1 MKIVIVGAGMGGLS
15 AGIALTRTGHEVEI
29 YDRVSTLR
37 AAGAAIS
44 VWSNGIKVLNAL
56 GLRDET
62 AAIGG
67 QMDRMG
73 YCDSNG
79 RVLTDFSL
87 IPLMERVGQRP
98 YPISRTALQT
108 LLLDTFGRDRVHLG
122 RKCIGVEQD
131 AERAR
136 VLFDNGDSVEA
147 DLVIGADGARSV
159 VRDYVVGRT
168 VERRYV
174 GYVNWNGLIEMN
186 AEWIPENNWVMY
198 VGEHKRVSLM
208 PAGNGQVYF
217 FLDVPLPIGTINNPK
232 HYRSELSE
240 FFKGWA
246 EPVQRLIQT
255 FDPDRTNRIE
265 IHDVEPLEQFV
276 RDRFVLLGDA
286 AHSMAPDLGQGG
298 CLALEDAWVLGQV
311 LPLGCAMN
319 PDPPKSPLE
328 RGTLNSGSPFSRG
341 LWGSESGV
349 TMDSLNTALHQ
360 YERSRL
366 ERARSIVERARQ
378 RSNITH
384 GKDPQRTAQWYEE
397 LKTEDGSTIMDGI
410 CKTILGGPL

>member
-1 MKIVIVGAGMGGLS
+1 MKIVVVGAGMGGLS
-15 AGIALTRTGHEVEI
+15 AGIALTQAGHEVEI

-56 GLRDET
+56 GLRNEV

-79 RVLTDFSL
+79 KILTDFSL

-108 LLLDTFGRDRVHLG
+108 LLLDTFGRDRVYLG
-122 RKCIGVEQD
+122 RKCVGVEQD

-136 VLFDNGDSVEA
+136 VLFDHGDSVEA

-168 VERRYV
+168 IERQYV

-186 AEWIPENNWVMY
+186 AEWIPEHNWMMY

-217 FLDVPLPIGTINNPK
+217 FLDVPLPIGTVNDPK
-232 HYRSELSE
+232 NYRNELLE
-240 FFKGWA
+240 FFQGWA

-255 FDPDRTNRIE
+255 LDPDRTNRVE
-265 IHDVEPLEQFV
+265 IHDVEPLNQFV

-298 CLALEDAWVLGQV
+298 CLALEDAWVLSNC
-311 LPLGCAMN
+311 LTSDLTA
-319 PDPPKSPLE
+319 SLE
-328 RGTLNSGSPFSRG
+328 T
-341 LWGSESGV
+341 
-349 TMDSLNTALHQ
+349 

-366 ERARSIVERARQ
+366 ERARSVVERARQ

-397 LKTEDGSTIMDGI
+397 LKTEDGSSIMDGI

>member
-15 AGIALTRTGHEVEI
+15 AGIALTQAGHEVEI

-56 GLRDET
+56 GLRDEV

-79 RVLTDFSL
+79 KVLTDFSL

-131 AERAR
+131 TERAR
-136 VLFDNGDSVEA
+136 VLFDHGDSVEA

-168 VERRYV
+168 IERQYV

-186 AEWIPENNWVMY
+186 AEWIPENNWMMY

-217 FLDVPLPIGTINNPK
+217 FLDVPLPIGTMNEPK
-232 HYRSELSE
+232 HYQNELSE
-240 FFKGWA
+240 FFQGWA

-255 FDPDRTNRIE
+255 LDPDQTNRIE
-265 IHDVEPLEQFV
+265 IHDVEPLDRFV

-298 CLALEDAWVLGQV
+298 CLALEDAWVLSNC
-311 LPLGCAMN
+311 LTSDLT
-319 PDPPKSPLE
+319 SSLE
-328 RGTLNSGSPFSRG
+328 T
-341 LWGSESGV
+341 
-349 TMDSLNTALHQ
+349 

-366 ERARSIVERARQ
+366 ERARSVVERARQ

-384 GKDPQRTAQWYEE
+384 GKDPQRTTQWYEE
-397 LKTEDGSTIMDGI
+397 LKTEDGSNIMDGI

>member
-1 MKIVIVGAGMGGLS
+1 
-15 AGIALTRTGHEVEI
+15 
-29 YDRVSTLR
+29 
-37 AAGAAIS
+37 
-44 VWSNGIKVLNAL
+44 
-56 GLRDET
+56 
-62 AAIGG
+62 
-67 QMDRMG
+67 MDRMG
-73 YCDSNG
+73 YCDSDG

-108 LLLDTFGRDRVHLG
+108 LLLDTFGRDRVYLG
-122 RKCIGVEQD
+122 RKCVGVEQD

-136 VLFDNGDSVEA
+136 VLFDNGDCVEA

-168 VERRYV
+168 IERQYV

-186 AEWIPENNWVMY
+186 AEWIPENNWMMY

-217 FLDVPLPIGTINNPK
+217 FLDVPLPIGTMNDPK
-232 HYRSELSE
+232 HYRNELSE
-240 FFKGWA
+240 FFQGWA

-255 FDPDRTNRIE
+255 LDPDRTNRVE
-265 IHDVEPLEQFV
+265 IHDVEPLDRFV

-298 CLALEDAWVLGQV
+298 CLALEDAWVLSNC
-311 LPLGCAMN
+311 LTSDLT
-319 PDPPKSPLE
+319 SSLE
-328 RGTLNSGSPFSRG
+328 T
-341 LWGSESGV
+341 
-349 TMDSLNTALHQ
+349 

-366 ERARSIVERARQ
+366 ERARSVVERARQ

-397 LKTEDGSTIMDGI
+397 LKTEDGSSIMDGI

>member
-1 MKIVIVGAGMGGLS
+1 
-15 AGIALTRTGHEVEI
+15 
-29 YDRVSTLR
+29 
-37 AAGAAIS
+37 
-44 VWSNGIKVLNAL
+44 
-56 GLRDET
+56 
-62 AAIGG
+62 
-67 QMDRMG
+67 MDRMG
-73 YCDSNG
+73 YYSSDG
-79 RVLTDFSL
+79 QVLTNFSL

-108 LLLDTFGRDRVHLG
+108 LLLKTFGRDRVHLG
-122 RKCIGVEQD
+122 RQCVGVKQED
-131 AERAR
+131 DGAVVMFE
-136 VLFDNGDSVEA
+136 NGDSVNA

-168 VERRYV
+168 VERQYV

-186 AEWIPENNWVMY
+186 AEWIPERNWVMY

-217 FLDVPLPIGTINNPK
+217 FLDVPLPIGTINDPK
-232 HYRSELSE
+232 HYCSELSE

-255 FDPDRTNRIE
+255 LDPNTTNRIE
-265 IHDVEPLEQFV
+265 IHDVEPLDQFV

-298 CLALEDAWVLGQV
+298 CLALEDAWVL
-311 LPLGCAMN
+311 
-319 PDPPKSPLE
+319 
-328 RGTLNSGSPFSRG
+328 
-341 LWGSESGV
+341 SECLVS
-349 TMDSLNTALHQ
+349 DLSSSLKV

-366 ERARSIVERARQ
+366 ERSKTVVQRARQ
-378 RSNITH
+378 RSNVTH

-397 LKTEDGSTIMDGI
+397 LKTEDGSNIMDGI

>member
-15 AGIALTRTGHEVEI
+15 AGIALTKAGHEVEI

-56 GLRDET
+56 GLEEEI

-73 YCDSNG
+73 YYSSDG
-79 RVLTDFSL
+79 QVLTDFSL

-108 LLLDTFGRDRVHLG
+108 LLLNAFGRDRVHLG
-122 RKCIGVEQD
+122 RQCVGVKQED
-131 AERAR
+131 DRA
-136 VLFDNGDSVEA
+136 VVMFENGDSVNA

-159 VRDYVVGRT
+159 VRNYVVGRT
-168 VERRYV
+168 IERQYV

-186 AEWIPENNWVMY
+186 PEWIPENNWVMY
-198 VGEHKRVSLM
+198 VGENKRVSLM
-208 PAGNGQVYF
+208 PASNGQVYF
-217 FLDVPLPIGTINNPK
+217 FLDVPLPIGTVNDSK
-232 HYRSELSE
+232 HYRSELLE
-240 FFKGWA
+240 FFKDWA

-255 FDPDRTNRIE
+255 LDPDTTNRIE
-265 IHDVEPLEQFV
+265 IHDVEPLDRFV

-311 LPLGCAMN
+311 LSLGCAIN
-319 PDPPKSPLE
+319 LDPPSPLNKGGPE
-328 RGTLNSGSPFSRG
+328 FNVPLNKGDLGGSGSR
-341 LWGSESGV
+341 LM
-349 TMDSLNTALHQ
+349 TDSLNTALQ
-360 YERSRL
+360 LYEQSRL
-366 ERARSIVERARQ
+366 ERSKMVVQRARQ
-378 RSNITH
+378 RSNVTH

-397 LKTEDGSTIMDGI
+397 LKTEDGSNIMDGI